1 MAKEKKTTNDSNFV
15 TVNNEQIDIT
25 KLENNSISYLN
36 HLFDLD
42 KQAKELDFKL
52 QQVRTARAAF
62 LSLFDKSRKKE

>member
-1 MAKEKKTTNDSNFV
+1 MTKEKKTTNDSNFV

-25 KLENNSISYLN
+25 KLENDSISYLN

>member
-1 MAKEKKTTNDSNFV
+1 MSKEKNTTDNSNFV
-15 TVNNEQIDIT
+15 TVNDEQIDGNQ
-25 KLENNSISYLN
+25 LENDSIVYLN

-42 KQAKELDFKL
+42 KQLKDLDFKA

>member
-1 MAKEKKTTNDSNFV
+1 MAKEKKKTNDSNFV

-25 KLENNSISYLN
+25 KLENDSISYLN

>member
-1 MAKEKKTTNDSNFV
+1 MAKQKKTTDDSNFV
-15 TVNNEQIDIT
+15 TINNEQIDIT
-25 KLENNSISYLN
+25 TLENDSISYLN

>member
-1 MAKEKKTTNDSNFV
+1 MAKQKKTTDDSNFV
-15 TVNNEQIDIT
+15 NINNEQIDIT
-25 KLENNSISYLN
+25 TLENDSISYLN

>member
-15 TVNNEQIDIT
+15 TINNEQIDIT
-25 KLENNSISYLN
+25 KLDNDSISYLN

>member
-1 MAKEKKTTNDSNFV
+1 MPKEKNTTDDSNFV
-15 TVNNEQIDIT
+15 TINDEQIDVT
-25 KLENNSISYLN
+25 KLENDSIVYLN

-42 KQAKELDFKL
+42 KQLKDLDFKA

>member
-25 KLENNSISYLN
+25 KLENDSIAYLN

>member
-25 KLENNSISYLN
+25 KLENDSISYLN

>member
-15 TVNNEQIDIT
+15 TINNEQIDIT
-25 KLENNSISYLN
+25 TLENDSISYLN

>member
-15 TVNNEQIDIT
+15 TINNEQIDIT
-25 KLENNSISYLN
+25 KLENDSISYLN

>member
-1 MAKEKKTTNDSNFV
+1 MAKQKKTTDDSNFV
-15 TVNNEQIDIT
+15 TINNEQIDIT
-25 KLENNSISYLN
+25 TLENDSISYLN

-42 KQAKELDFKL
+42 EQAKELDFKL

>member
-25 KLENNSISYLN
+25 ELENDSISYLN

>member
-1 MAKEKKTTNDSNFV
+1 MTKEKKTTDDSNFV
-15 TVNNEQIDIT
+15 TINNEQIDIT
-25 KLENNSISYLN
+25 KLENDSISYLN

>member
-1 MAKEKKTTNDSNFV
+1 MAKQKKTTDDSNFV
-15 TVNNEQIDIT
+15 TINNEQINIT
-25 KLENNSISYLN
+25 TLENDSISYLN

>member
-1 MAKEKKTTNDSNFV
+1 MSKEKNTTDDSNFV
-15 TVNNEQIDIT
+15 TVNDEQIDVNQ
-25 KLENNSISYLN
+25 LENDSIVYLN

-42 KQAKELDFKL
+42 KQLKDLDFKA

>member
-1 MAKEKKTTNDSNFV
+1 MSKEKNTTDDSNFV
-15 TVNNEQIDIT
+15 TINDEQIDVT
-25 KLENNSISYLN
+25 KLENDSIVYLN

-42 KQAKELDFKL
+42 KQLKDLDFKA

>member
-1 MAKEKKTTNDSNFV
+1 MSKEKNTTDNSNFV
-15 TVNNEQIDIT
+15 TVNDEQIDVNQ
-25 KLENNSISYLN
+25 LENDSIVYLN

-42 KQAKELDFKL
+42 KQLKDLDFKA

>member
-1 MAKEKKTTNDSNFV
+1 MAKQKKTTDDSNFV
-15 TVNNEQIDIT
+15 TMNNEQIDIT
-25 KLENNSISYLN
+25 TLENDSISYLN

>member
-1 MAKEKKTTNDSNFV
+1 MAKQKKTTDNSNFV
-15 TVNNEQIDIT
+15 TINNEQIDIT
-25 KLENNSISYLN
+25 TLENDSISYLN

>member
-15 TVNNEQIDIT
+15 TINNEQIDIT
-25 KLENNSISYLN
+25 TLANDSISYLN

>member
-1 MAKEKKTTNDSNFV
+1 MAKQKKTTDDSNFV
-15 TVNNEQIDIT
+15 TINNEQIDIT
-25 KLENNSISYLN
+25 KLENDSISYLN

>member
-1 MAKEKKTTNDSNFV
+1 MAKQKKTTNDSNFV
-15 TVNNEQIDIT
+15 TINNEQIDIT
-25 KLENNSISYLN
+25 TLENDSISYLN

>member
-1 MAKEKKTTNDSNFV
+1 MAKEKKTTDDSNFV

-25 KLENNSISYLN
+25 KLENDSISYLN

>member
-1 MAKEKKTTNDSNFV
+1 MTKEKKTTDDSNFV
-15 TVNNEQIDIT
+15 TINDEQIDIT
-25 KLENNSISYLN
+25 KLENDSISYLN

-42 KQAKELDFKL
+42 KQAKELGFKL